1 MLAKQLGKLPESE
14 YSVRF
19 LTRKKSKSN
28 EYVWDVSTNYID
40 PEALVGVN
48 CIIHLAGAS
57 IGGARWTDKRKQI
70 ILSSRVEGA
79 KLIFN
84 ELQKRKMVIETFISA
99 SAIGYYGS
107 KTTNE
112 IFDEKS
118 PKGND
123 FLSKVCFEWEAAAE
137 KYEIAGIA
145 KRVAIVRTGI
155 VLDKIEG
162 ALSKIIM
169 PVKLGIGAGLG
180 TGKQFMPW
188 IHIQDLIG
196 IYKFILDNKTVSGIF
211 NAVSPQHVTNNEFTN
226 TVAKTISKSVIF
238 PNIPEFVIKLFLGE
252 MSVILLEGSKV
263 SSEKIV
269 DAGYQFQF
277 EELQNAL
284 SNLIKE

>member
-1 MLAKQLGKLPESE
+1 MLAKQLGNLPESE

-28 EYVWDVSTNYID
+28 EYVWDVSTNFID

-84 ELQKRKMVIETFISA
+84 ELQKMKMVIETFISA

-118 PKGND
+118 SKGND
-123 FLSKVCFEWEAAAE
+123 FLSHVCSEWEAAAE
-137 KYEIAGIA
+137 KFEIAGIA

-211 NAVSPQHVTNNEFTN
+211 NAVSPQHVTNNEFIN
-226 TVAKTISKSVIF
+226 TVAKAISKSVIF

-269 DAGYQFQF
+269 DAGYKFQF
-277 EELQNAL
+277 EKLQNAL
-284 SNLIKE
+284 INLIKK